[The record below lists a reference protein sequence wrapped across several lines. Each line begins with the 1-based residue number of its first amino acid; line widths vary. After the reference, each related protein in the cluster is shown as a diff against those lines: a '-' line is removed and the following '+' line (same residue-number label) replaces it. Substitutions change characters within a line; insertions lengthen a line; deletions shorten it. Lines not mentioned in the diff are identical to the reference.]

1 VAALCYDARMP
12 LAPHA
17 LTPEDAP
24 ALDRLLARRPMAAVF
39 ARSHL
44 RTRGLGPRGAQG
56 YWLAADE
63 GAPEAAIVALE
74 GIAWSVWDAPADA
87 AALAGVA
94 PALGVDLLSGPGPL
108 VAPLLAALPGSAA
121 EHGDHCPFERLT
133 PEALGAPAGGSP
145 PARRAGFEDLELL
158 IDFYIRGFYS
168 LARLPTRAAWRARLS
183 EQLRH
188 RRLYL
193 IEEGGVVLS
202 AAQSSAETPEAAMI
216 GGVATLPTRRN
227 RGLSTRCV
235 HALCAGLFADGIR
248 EIGLFYLPANT
259 AAAAVYRRLGF
270 QRDGEWWLQRVV
282 TRRGGLAR

>member
-1 VAALCYDARMP
+1 MP
-12 LAPHA
+12 PAPHA

-24 ALDRLLARRPMAAVF
+24 ALDRLLARRPMAAVY

-44 RTRGLGPRGAQG
+44 RARGLGPHGVQG
-56 YWLAADE
+56 YWLAAD
-63 GAPEAAIVALE
+63 GAPRAAMVALE

-87 AALAGVA
+87 AALAGVTA
-94 PALGVDLLSGPGPL
+94 ALHVDLLSGPRAL
-108 VAPLLAALPGSAA
+108 VAPLLAALPGSAQ
-121 EHGDHCPFERLT
+121 EHGDYCPFERLT
-133 PEALGAPAGGSP
+133 PDALIAPGDAAP
-145 PARRAGFEDLELL
+145 PARRAGFEDLEIL

-183 EQLRH
+183 EQLMR

-248 EIGLFYLPANT
+248 EIGLFYLPANA

-270 QRDGEWWLQRVV
+270 QRDGEWWLQRVASHGWGV
-282 TRRGGLAR
+282 A